1 MKKTWLFVLLMSLF
15 FGFVMAD
22 DFEFEVKVA
31 IEAPRLTRNLNNDLK
46 NKAKEEALKKYLLRL
61 DANMGQDIVRKAT
74 AEVDKFVEDVE
85 EKDSKWENLTKD
97 LGQLKGSFVVE
108 LKLEEINKWLKVN
121 GVKTQGKIEL
131 TILEEKPSIG
141 SMKLADG
148 KAFFDT
154 YTNFQRRVRD
164 CIIKKVDEFG
174 FDVNLLTDDDI
185 FEEYKDKDGELVG
198 VFYDPEEK
206 GFAVNKELLKAIQN
220 NKPDTLVLYYRIETL
235 EYAAATKE
243 IRVTIALSIKNLD
256 SNVTKSFSSETFAM
270 LSQAPTPAMLAD
282 DIGFT
287 AEKAILKLMNSEGAG
302 NRLNSLAMEIK
313 NAAKAP
319 AGPIKVNIN
328 GEAFDKKIRK
338 KVLYQL
344 KKKIVENGIAD
355 SSKMKSN
362 NNGLFFEAKPEFKNN
377 EDLYM
382 EKISPIFEE
391 LGVEIDDDKLFYGK
405 GSITIKP

>member
-1 MKKTWLFVLLMSLF
+1 
-15 FGFVMAD
+15 
-22 DFEFEVKVA
+22 
-31 IEAPRLTRNLNNDLK
+31 
-46 NKAKEEALKKYLLRL
+46 
-61 DANMGQDIVRKAT
+61 
-74 AEVDKFVEDVE
+74 
-85 EKDSKWENLTKD
+85 
-97 LGQLKGSFVVE
+97 
-108 LKLEEINKWLKVN
+108 
-121 GVKTQGKIEL
+121 
-131 TILEEKPSIG
+131 
-141 SMKLADG
+141 
-148 KAFFDT
+148 
-154 YTNFQRRVRD
+154 
-164 CIIKKVDEFG
+164 
-174 FDVNLLTDDDI
+174 
-185 FEEYKDKDGELVG
+185 
-198 VFYDPEEK
+198 
-206 GFAVNKELLKAIQN
+206 
-220 NKPDTLVLYYRIETL
+220 
-235 EYAAATKE
+235 
-243 IRVTIALSIKNLD
+243 
-256 SNVTKSFSSETFAM
+256 M

-344 KKKIVENGIAD
+344 KKKIIENGIAD